1 MSSKSLFNDLRA
13 VVQCLFAANYS
24 EREIIQYLMGPF
36 GLSQEAA
43 TTAVRDGGG
52 PLSYRCEPGT
62 GGRTGDF
69 KRRARA

>member
-1 MSSKSLFNDLRA
+1 MSSNSLFTDLRA

-43 TTAVRDGGG
+43 TMAVRDAGG
-52 PLSYRCEPGT
+52 PLSYR
-62 GGRTGDF
+62 
-69 KRRARA
+69 

>member
-1 MSSKSLFNDLRA
+1 MSSNSVFTDLRA

-43 TTAVRDGGG
+43 TLAVRDAGG
-52 PLSYRCEPGT
+52 PLSYR
-62 GGRTGDF
+62 
-69 KRRARA
+69 